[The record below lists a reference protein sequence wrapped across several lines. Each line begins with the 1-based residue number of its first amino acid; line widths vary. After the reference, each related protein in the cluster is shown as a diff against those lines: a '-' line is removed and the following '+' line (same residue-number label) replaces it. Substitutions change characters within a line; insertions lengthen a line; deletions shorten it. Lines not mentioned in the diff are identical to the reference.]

1 MGHLGKGMITRLQSP
16 CKRKINTPSQIQV
29 STLPTFVTIAAREDL
44 GRVPSAQKLEDP
56 WVQHG
61 RKNRGSTAINRKKKE
76 TKTDPLGHNFSSCFK
91 VRSGFESQPLQ
102 VPLS

>member
-1 MGHLGKGMITRLQSP
+1 MEHLGKGMINRLQSP
-16 CKRKINTPSQIQV
+16 CKWKINTPSQIPV

-76 TKTDPLGHNFSSCFK
+76 TTHGSTANSQDRPPGSQFFK
-91 VRSGFESQPLQ
+91 LLQSQVWL
-102 VPLS
+102 